1 MEFSE
6 VIQKRYSSRS
16 YKPDPVGED
25 EVQQVLEAARLAP
38 TAANRQPFKFIV
50 IHTAGKEIE
59 LRKIYN
65 AAWFV
70 QAPIIVCGCAIAS
83 KAWVRRDGKNYADV
97 DVAIAMDHLILAA
110 TELGLGTCWIAA
122 FDPVA
127 ARKVLDLPNDVEPIV
142 FTPMGYADDQPG
154 AKGRKPLVE
163 IVNYEHW

>member
-1 MEFSE
+1 MEFFE

-16 YKPDPVGED
+16 YKPDPVD
-25 EVQQVLEAARLAP
+25 EAKVRQVLEAARLAP
-38 TAANRQPFKFIV
+38 TASNRQAFKFIV

-65 AAWFV
+65 GPWFV
-70 QAPIIVCGCAIAS
+70 QAPIIICGCTIPS
-83 KAWVRRDGKNYADV
+83 KAWIRRDGKNYSDV
-97 DVAIAMDHLILAA
+97 DIAIAMDHLILAA

-127 ARKVLDLPNDVEPIV
+127 ARKILGLPNDVEPIV
-142 FTPMGYADDQPG
+142 LTPLGYANDHPG
-154 AKGRKPLVE
+154 SKGRKTLTE